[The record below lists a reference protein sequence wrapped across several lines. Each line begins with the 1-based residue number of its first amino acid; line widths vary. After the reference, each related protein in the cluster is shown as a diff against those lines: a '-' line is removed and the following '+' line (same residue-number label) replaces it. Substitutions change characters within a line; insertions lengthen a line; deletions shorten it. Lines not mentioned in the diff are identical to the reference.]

1 MAKAVP
7 TASFRRP
14 QVDPSKMAAFIG
26 LDDAPG
32 DAPLPEPA
40 IAKLSLVEAPAEAAP
55 AEAAD
60 PATAETASADEPSAL
75 ETINSAASVVMSPV
89 PVAQVEGKKSP
100 KAERSKWRRKVLH
113 RADGRELRKHTFY
126 LDAELSHQLTVTCAQ
141 REYDLSEAIEEAV
154 SSWLKK
160 KSA

>member
-40 IAKLSLVEAPAEAAP
+40 IAKLSLVEAPAEAA
-55 AEAAD
+55 D

-75 ETINSAASVVMSPV
+75 ETINSAASVVTSPV

>member
-40 IAKLSLVEAPAEAAP
+40 VAKLSLVEPPVEAAVSVIP
-55 AEAAD
+55 ESTSGD
-60 PATAETASADEPSAL
+60 KEPSAI
-75 ETINSAASVVMSPV
+75 ETANNVPVVPP

-100 KAERSKWRRKVLH
+100 RAERSKWRRKILH

-126 LDAELSHQLTVTCAQ
+126 LEAELSHQLTVTCAH

-154 SSWLKK
+154 SLWLKK

>member
-32 DAPLPEPA
+32 DAPIPEP
-40 IAKLSLVEAPAEAAP
+40 IVAKLSLVEVTDEAVAPVTVSAPADEASCVP
-55 AEAAD
+55 
-60 PATAETASADEPSAL
+60 
-75 ETINSAASVVMSPV
+75 ETIDGVGPFAPHPV
-89 PVAQVEGKKSP
+89 TQVEGKKSP
-100 KAERSKWRRKVLH
+100 RAERSKWRRKILH

-126 LDAELSHQLTVTCAQ
+126 LEAELSHQLTVTCAH

-154 SSWLKK
+154 ALWLKK
-160 KSA
+160 KNA

>member
-40 IAKLSLVEAPAEAAP
+40 VAKLSLVEAPAEAAAP
-55 AEAAD
+55 VIL
-60 PATAETASADEPSAL
+60 ETASADEHSA
-75 ETINSAASVVMSPV
+75 TIDTAAPVVASPV
-89 PVAQVEGKKSP
+89 PVAHVEGKKSP

>member
-1 MAKAVP
+1 
-7 TASFRRP
+7 
-14 QVDPSKMAAFIG
+14 MAAFIG

-40 IAKLSLVEAPAEAAP
+40 VAKLSLVEAPAEAA
-55 AEAAD
+55 
-60 PATAETASADEPSAL
+60 ATVTLETASADEHSA
-75 ETINSAASVVMSPV
+75 TIDAAAPVVASPV
-89 PVAQVEGKKSP
+89 PVAHVEVEGKKSP